1 MGKATR
7 DWLAAGI
14 VSGQASDVRLRLRGE
29 LREFPF
35 ADPAKGQFLVSA
47 RVEKGV
53 LNYASGWPLVYD
65 IDGELL
71 FERDRMEIV
80 GRRGTLLGAQ
90 LENVRVGIPSL
101 AARERLGVISGQ
113 ADGNTGDFLKFIDAT
128 PVKRMTGGVSAPL
141 TAPAKGQL
149 HLKLELPTGNF
160 NGTRRAG
167 R

>member
-53 LNYASGWPLVYD
+53 LNYAKGWPLLYD
-65 IDGELL
+65 IDDELL
-71 FERDRMEIV
+71 FERYRMEIV
-80 GRRGTLLGAQ
+80 GRRGALLRS
-90 LENVRVGIPSL
+90 EERRVGKECRSRWSP
-101 AARERLGVISGQ
+101 
-113 ADGNTGDFLKFIDAT
+113 
-128 PVKRMTGGVSAPL
+128 
-141 TAPAKGQL
+141 
-149 HLKLELPTGNF
+149 
-160 NGTRRAG
+160 
-167 R
+167 